1 MVMKQLNERADGI
14 INSKGDYL
22 WSFNSDSIP
31 LFYDKKLNKVF
42 VGNKG
47 ESHLQSLNQNN
58 VPEDLITGRYWINDN
73 IIGFWDIMP
82 DINIINKS
90 IEAIKSYYNY
100 NIDKSTLSVVV
111 DEKTDTANYKLVPY
125 IDFIQNYL
133 ATKHWNS
140 EEFKQDYALHL
151 ADTETKRDKMS
162 DYLKDRSQN
171 IGKKLTMDNGEEMT
185 MAQWRALH
193 STSESKTNK
202 NRIKLSE
209 SELKN
214 IVYKSIKKIIN
225 TFK

>member
-1 MVMKQLNERADGI
+1 
-14 INSKGDYL
+14 
-22 WSFNSDSIP
+22 
-31 LFYDKKLNKVF
+31 
-42 VGNKG
+42 
-47 ESHLQSLNQNN
+47 
-58 VPEDLITGRYWINDN
+58 
-73 IIGFWDIMP
+73 MP

-133 ATKHWNS
+133 APKHWNS

-151 ADTETKRDKMS
+151 ADTKTKRHKMS

-214 IVYKSIKKIIN
+214 IVYKSIKKN
-225 TFK
+225 NKYL